1 MLPKYVTTLT
11 LRPTPFW
18 AELGYQLT
26 RVAITDKIYVKNH
39 RQLASQLE
47 VSFPKNAFSGA
58 TLDLLFQGDL
68 EKLDAA
74 NQERVL
80 DFAQD
85 FLDCTCDSNPY
96 CGHPERKFI
105 RYLLDLRARNLEP
118 ESIVDVMTDDY
129 MLYAYPGDIYSF
141 LDDAV
146 RTLEAVEEIAGVDGR
161 TDAERQATARKRELL

>member
-1 MLPKYVTTLT
+1 
-11 LRPTPFW
+11 
-18 AELGYQLT
+18 
-26 RVAITDKIYVKNH
+26 VAITDKIYVKNH

-68 EKLDAA
+68 EKLDEA
-74 NQERVL
+74 NREKVL
-80 DFAQD
+80 DFAED

-105 RYLLDLRARNLEP
+105 AYLLDLRAQHLDP
-118 ESIVDVMTDDY
+118 ESIVDVMTADY

-146 RTLEAVEEIAGVDGR
+146 RSLEAVEEIARVDGR
-161 TDAERQATARKRELL
+161 QEAAERAAGRKRELL